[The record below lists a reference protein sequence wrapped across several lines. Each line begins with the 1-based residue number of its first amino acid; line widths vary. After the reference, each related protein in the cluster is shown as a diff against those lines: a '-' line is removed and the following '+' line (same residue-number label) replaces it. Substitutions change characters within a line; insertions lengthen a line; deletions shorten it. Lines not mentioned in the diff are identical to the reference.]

1 VWRRLLYLV
10 CTAEAAVLAAALYLL
25 VIGPEYALSPR
36 VRQLCAV
43 ATLVLASGCC
53 YAMVRLVRA
62 SVGSTRW
69 LQR

>member
-10 CTAEAAVLAAALYLL
+10 CTAEAAVLAATLYRL
-25 VIGPEYALSPR
+25 VIGPEYALSPGM
-36 VRQLCAV
+36 RQLCAV

-62 SVGSTRW
+62 SIGDPRW
-69 LQR
+69 LRR